1 MLLQLRRM
9 KYINDLK
16 MVTLTE
22 ILSTHHQFLLQKLY
36 VEEDIGISLSLS
48 LSLSVSSISRI
59 YGINYHLSIVYTF
72 KHTSVQVPQWASNF
86 APGIK
91 AKFKDLSGEI

>member
-36 VEEDIGISLSLS
+36 VEEDIGIS

-91 AKFKDLSGEI
+91 AKFKDLNEEI